1 MPTIRPLS
9 SDSTR
14 RKVLESMVRRQSQGR
29 PRLPRRGRQG
39 MGDLRESMR
48 GEAVDIDDEIP
59 DPDKPEKRRVRREA
73 KR

>member
-1 MPTIRPLS
+1 MTAIRPLS

-14 RKVLESMVRRQSQGR
+14 RKVLESMVARQSQGR

-39 MGDLRESMR
+39 MGDLREMMR
-48 GEAVDIDDEIP
+48 GEAPDDEDEIP
-59 DPDKPEKRRVRREA
+59 DPDDPERRKTRREA